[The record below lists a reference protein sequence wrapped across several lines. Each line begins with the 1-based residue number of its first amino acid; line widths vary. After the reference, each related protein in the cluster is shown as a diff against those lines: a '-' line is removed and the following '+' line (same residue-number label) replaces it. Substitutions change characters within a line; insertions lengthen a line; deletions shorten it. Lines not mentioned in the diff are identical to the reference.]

1 MKHIAIHF
9 DARPPLPAS
18 LLIALQHLLA
28 VFGAVIAPPLILAH
42 GMQLAEADTAYLV
55 SASLFISGI
64 ATFIQIH
71 RLGPLGSGL
80 LSIQGTSFTFI
91 GPILAVYFL
100 LLENHA
106 PQQALGIVLGSC
118 AVCALVIGIC
128 ARFVQRLRLLI
139 STNVTGT
146 AVILIGATLVYTT
159 LQNLWREFAAFEQAG
174 DAPWLVPLL
183 AIAVFG
189 VTLFLSRQRN
199 RYLRIA
205 SITIGLLVAFTIA
218 LLFDLVDFSG
228 LGDLDPLFMPDFNHF
243 PLAVDFGVVAV
254 LLPVFFISSVET
266 LGDLTATSRLSSIEV
281 GSDNYWQRVRGGL
294 SGDAF
299 NSFLAALFG
308 SFPNTSF
315 SQNNGVIR
323 LTGVCSPY
331 IGRFVAVFLCLLGA
345 SPLVAGLFIAIP
357 PALVYG
363 ATLLMFFLVLLAGID
378 IVNAGDSRVKSWPLV
393 LAAVAG
399 GVIVSLLARDLP
411 FLPARLA
418 ALLQFPIST
427 GAVIALLIE
436 ATRRLLPAAAGA
448 ATNSEV

>member
-1 MKHIAIHF
+1 MENAAIHF
-9 DARPPLPAS
+9 DERPPLPVS

-28 VFGAVIAPPLILAH
+28 VFGAVVAPPLILAH
-42 GMQLAEADTAYLV
+42 GMDLSAVDTAYLV
-55 SASLFISGI
+55 SASLFISGV

-71 RLGPLGSGL
+71 RLGPVGSGL

-91 GPILAVYFL
+91 GPLLAVYFL
-100 LLENHA
+100 LLENQT
-106 PQQALGIVLGSC
+106 PQQALGILMGSC
-118 AVCALVIGIC
+118 AVCALVIGVC
-128 ARFVQRLRLLI
+128 ARFVQRLRRVI
-139 STNVTGT
+139 STNVSGT

-159 LQNLWREFAAFEQAG
+159 GQNLWREFTAFEQAG
-174 DAPWLVPLL
+174 DSPWLVPLL
-183 AIAVFG
+183 AAAVFG

-205 SITIGLLVAFTIA
+205 SITVGLLVAFAIA
-218 LLFDLVDFSG
+218 LLCDLVDFSG
-228 LGDLDPLFMPDFNHF
+228 LVELEPVFVPEFNHF
-243 PLAVDFGVVAV
+243 PLAVDIGVVAV

-266 LGDLTATSRLSSIEV
+266 LGDLTATSRLSGIEV
-281 GSDNYWQRVRGGL
+281 GSHNYWQRVRGGL
-294 SGDAF
+294 TGDAF

-378 IVNAGDSRVKSWPLV
+378 IVNAGDPAVKSWPTV
-393 LAAVAG
+393 IAAVAG
-399 GVIVSLLARDLP
+399 GVAVSLLARHLP
-411 FLPARLA
+411 FLPERLA

-436 ATRRLLPAAAGA
+436 TVRQMRPAASGA
-448 ATNSEV
+448 AVAQEN

>member
-1 MKHIAIHF
+1 MENVAVNF
-9 DARPPLPAS
+9 NDRPPLPMS

-28 VFGAVIAPPLILAH
+28 VFGAVVAPPLILAH
-42 GMQLAEADTAYLV
+42 GMQLSEVDTAYLV

-71 RLGPLGSGL
+71 RFGPLGSGL

-91 GPILAVYFL
+91 GPLLAVYFL

-106 PQQALGIVLGSC
+106 PQQALGIVMGSC
-118 AVCALVIGIC
+118 AVCALVVGIC
-128 ARFVQRLRLLI
+128 TRFVQRLRTFI

-146 AVILIGATLVYTT
+146 AVILIGAMLVYTT
-159 LQNLWREFAAFEQAG
+159 LQNLWREFTAFEQAG
-174 DAPWLVPLL
+174 DASWLVPLL
-183 AIAVFG
+183 AAAVFG
-189 VTLFLSRQRN
+189 ITLFLSRQRN

-205 SITIGLLVAFTIA
+205 SITVGLLVAFAIA

-228 LGDLDPLFMPDFNHF
+228 LKNLQPMFIPEFNHF

-281 GSDNYWQRVRGGL
+281 GSQNYWQRVRGGL

-331 IGRFVAVFLCLLGA
+331 IGRFVAIFMCLLGA

-357 PALVYG
+357 AALVYG

-378 IVNAGDSRVKSWPLV
+378 IVNAGDNAVKSWPLV
-393 LAAVAG
+393 ITAVIAG
-399 GVIVSLLARDLP
+399 VGVSLLARYLP
-411 FLPARLA
+411 FLPDRLA

-436 ATRRLLPAAAGA
+436 MARHTLPVTVGSAAR
-448 ATNSEV
+448 SET